1 MQYSQTVSATSAILN
16 RDVVH
21 ETTDESLV
29 TSIAQG
35 DKRALQAL
43 YGRHSVRVYRFALR
57 FLNDESLAEDMVS
70 EVFLDVWRQ
79 AERFEAR
86 SKVSTWLLAMA
97 RNKALSVL
105 RRRSTEELDE
115 EVAEFIEDPSDDP
128 EVSMQKKQQAS
139 LLQECLTQLSAAHR
153 EIIDLV
159 YYHGKTIEEVVE
171 IIGVPV
177 NTVKTRMF
185 YARKRIGELMGAKG
199 LDRQAI

>member
-1 MQYSQTVSATSAILN
+1 MQYSQTISSTTAIRN
-16 RDVVH
+16 PNVVR

-29 TSIAQG
+29 ASIAQG
-35 DKRALQAL
+35 DKRALRTL
-43 YGRHSVRVYRFALR
+43 YGRHHVRVFRFALR
-57 FLNDESLAEDMVS
+57 FLNDESMAEDMVS

-79 AERFEAR
+79 AERFEGR

-105 RRRSTEELDE
+105 RRRSTEELGE
-115 EVAEFIEDPSDDP
+115 EVAEFIEDPADGP
-128 EVSMQKKQQAS
+128 EVSMQKQQQAS
-139 LLQECLTQLSAAHR
+139 MLQECLTQLSPAHR
-153 EIIDLV
+153 EIVDLV

-177 NTVKTRMF
+177 STVKTRMF
-185 YARKRIGELMGAKG
+185 YARKRIGELMSAKG